1 MRTMPPSL
9 RKFALTVHVTCSLGW
24 VGAAFAY
31 LALGI
36 TAGSSDDPLVIRTS
50 WLAMDLVGWYVIVPL
65 AIASLLTGIVM
76 SLGTRWGLLRHYW
89 VLIALV
95 LTFLAVIVLLL
106 HMPAVSATA
115 DAARYADDARLQALG
130 GDVVHPGLGILVLL
144 TVAVLNV
151 YKPRGVTSYGRRS
164 SSGEAPAQP
173 SGSALTS

>member
-1 MRTMPPSL
+1 MPRDHVTPNL
-9 RKFALTVHVTCSLGW
+9 RRFALTVHVTCSQGW

-36 TAGSSDDPLVIRTS
+36 AAVTSHDELIIRTS

-95 LTFLAVIVLLL
+95 LTILAAAVLLL
-106 HMPAVSATA
+106 HMPTVSGTA
-115 DAARYADDARLQALG
+115 EVARRADDAGLHRLG
-130 GDVVHPGLGILVLL
+130 GDVIHPGLGVLVLL
-144 TVAVLNV
+144 TVTVLNM
-151 YKPRGVTSYGRRS
+151 YKPRGVTPYGRRIS
-164 SSGEAPAQP
+164 TGNAPVRR
-173 SGSALTS
+173 